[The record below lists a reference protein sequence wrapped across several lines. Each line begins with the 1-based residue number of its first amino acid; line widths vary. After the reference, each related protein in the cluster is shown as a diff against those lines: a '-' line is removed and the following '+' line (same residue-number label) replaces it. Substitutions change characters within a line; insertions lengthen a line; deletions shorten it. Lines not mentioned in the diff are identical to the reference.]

1 MTSENMMSELR
12 RIVGTFVEQRK
23 RAVAEA
29 AKEGAKTARPAEK
42 AAAYALGKADGIGRV
57 LEELTQTFGVD
68 PWSCEVKEGAAAAI

>member
-12 RIVGTFVEQRK
+12 RIVGVYMDQRK
-23 RAVAEA
+23 RAVADA

-57 LEELTQTFGVD
+57 LEELTQTFDID
-68 PWSCEVKEGAAAAI
+68 PWTCAAEEGAE